1 MHAVLRRV
9 LIPLAAV
16 LSLAACAEPD
26 RPLYPEVTFAHLHPI
41 KVNVG
46 RTEVVDVFRPTLKPP
61 HVEHEF
67 PVSPM
72 AAVHRWASDRLQPVG
87 TAGVVQVVVEDAS
100 VVEVPLERTEGIEG
114 MVTVDQAYRYDA
126 NLVVQINII
135 DAGGQNVGYIR
146 IEAQR
151 TRTVPENLTLNERDQ
166 IFFEIT
172 EALMRDFNVEA
183 EKSMRQYLTTYVH

>member
-1 MHAVLRRV
+1 MHAVLRRI

-16 LSLAACAEPD
+16 LTLAACAEPE

-46 RTEVVDVFRPTLKPP
+46 RMEVIDVYRPTLKPP

-72 AAVHRWASDRLQPVG
+72 EAVHRWANDRIQPVG
-87 TAGVVQVVVEDAS
+87 TGGVVQVVIDDAS
-100 VVEVPLERTEGIEG
+100 VVEVPLERTKGIEG
-114 MVTVDQAYRYDA
+114 AVTVDQAYRYDA

-135 DAGGQNVGYIR
+135 NAAGENVGYTR

-151 TRTVPENLTLNERDQ
+151 TRTVPENLTLNERDK

-172 EALMRDFNVEA
+172 EALMRDFNVQA
-183 EKSMRQYLTTYVH
+183 EKSMREYLAEYVH